1 MITLLQIDPMVADTS
16 GRSVLVNRYF
26 RALMPPRELV
36 DSSSSSGGDSSKGSA
51 DKVAWFVSLIPYLPR
66 SAMFPGLPVRAQGY
80 LLTLGKINIS
90 C

>member
-1 MITLLQIDPMVADTS
+1 MVADTS

-36 DSSSSSGGDSSKGSA
+36 DSSSSGGDSSKGSA